1 MGQSISNS
9 MKENQKEM
17 QKEMQKKQ
25 LELILKQRQTQLA
38 IQFASGKEFF
48 HWYASFY
55 CLIFPFCVIGAIKK
69 KVHFDIIQNPLPVV
83 VLVPLGFVCAYQYDM
98 FYGDK
103 MKRIKLE
110 AERLIEQESQLF
122 YFPKNAKI
130 VSQEEYESILEIKK
144 IGN

>member
-25 LELILKQRQTQLA
+25 LELMLKQRQAQLA
-38 IQFASGKEFF
+38 IQFASGKELF

-55 CLIFPFCVIGAIKK
+55 SFIFPICVIGAIKK
-69 KVHFDIIQNPLPVV
+69 KNPLPIL
-83 VLVPLGFVCAYQYDM
+83 VLIPLGFICAYQYDM

-103 MKRIKLE
+103 MKRIKIE
-110 AERLIEQESQLF
+110 AERLIELESKLF
-122 YFPKNAKI
+122 YFPKNANI
-130 VSQEEYESILEIKK
+130 VSQEEYETILQIKK
-144 IGN
+144 KVN

>member
-1 MGQSISNS
+1 MGQNISNS

-25 LELILKQRQTQLA
+25 LEFMLKQRQTQLA

-55 CLIFPFCVIGAIKK
+55 SLIFPFCIIGAIKK
-69 KVHFDIIQNPLPVV
+69 KNPLPVV
-83 VLVPLGFVCAYQYDM
+83 VLIPLGFVCAYQYDM

-103 MKRIKLE
+103 MNRIKLE

-130 VSQEEYESILEIKK
+130 VSQEEYETILEIKNK
-144 IGN
+144 VK